1 MNLELLM
8 CMSDGSTA
16 RRFDGFISRR
26 GMRSATGLPGSSIQ
40 VRFEE
45 IGRVVSHDES
55 SDWTVITSAVCF
67 FQSSEGYS
75 VPAPLEK
82 QKKKKTL
89 SKSLL
94 FRRRSTV
101 TYIRT
106 QSVESFNCPGGVI
119 HWKLNPVTTGS

>member
-16 RRFDGFISRR
+16 RRFDGFIRRR

-55 SDWTVITSAVCF
+55 SDWTMIISAVRF
-67 FQSSEGYS
+67 FQSSEG
-75 VPAPLEK
+75 
-82 QKKKKTL
+82 
-89 SKSLL
+89 
-94 FRRRSTV
+94 
-101 TYIRT
+101 
-106 QSVESFNCPGGVI
+106 
-119 HWKLNPVTTGS
+119 